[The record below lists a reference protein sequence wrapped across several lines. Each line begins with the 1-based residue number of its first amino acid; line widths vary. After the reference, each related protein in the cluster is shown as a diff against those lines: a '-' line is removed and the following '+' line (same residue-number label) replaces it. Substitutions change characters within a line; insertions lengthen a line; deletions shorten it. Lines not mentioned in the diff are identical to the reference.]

1 MKPKIQRRSE
11 DRQLNQ
17 ARSKPKA
24 QVNWPVRTARIFVH
38 HYNST
43 QYCSTETVLL
53 IFPSSRPM
61 SDVANFIGRY
71 CKNEHHI
78 TDLTIEQDT

>member
-24 QVNWPVRTARIFVH
+24 QVNRPVRTARIFVH

-53 IFPSSRPM
+53 IFPSYRPM
-61 SDVANFIGRY
+61 SDVANLLADIV
-71 CKNEHHI
+71 KMSI
-78 TDLTIEQDT
+78 T